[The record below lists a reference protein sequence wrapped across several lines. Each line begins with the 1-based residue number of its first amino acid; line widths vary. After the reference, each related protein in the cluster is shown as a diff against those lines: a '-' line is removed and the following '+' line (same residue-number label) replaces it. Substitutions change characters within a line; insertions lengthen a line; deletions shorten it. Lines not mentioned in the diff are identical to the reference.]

1 MHKSKQFFNRLLIK
15 IQKEIKLEKPK
26 HYTLRAHLINTNKT
40 MKDKYTKNEL
50 QEIKTHL
57 NKNIKEITDLREEYL
72 PVGVVILANHEEY
85 PETCMFFS

>member
-15 IQKEIKLEKPK
+15 IQKEIKLEKSK
-26 HYTLRAHLINTNKT
+26 HFTLEAHLTNTNET

-57 NKNIKEITDLREEYL
+57 SNNIKELTDLREECL
-72 PVGVVILANHEEY
+72 PVGVVILVKHEEY